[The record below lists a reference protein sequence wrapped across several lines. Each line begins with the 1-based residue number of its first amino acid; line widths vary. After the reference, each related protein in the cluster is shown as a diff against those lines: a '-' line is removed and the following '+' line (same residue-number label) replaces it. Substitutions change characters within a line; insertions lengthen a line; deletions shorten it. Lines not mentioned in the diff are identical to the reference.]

1 MNRFYLGREVRMR
14 KIYFTKRK
22 MYEGFKKLKIS
33 YIYDKKLL
41 HSRIY
46 VEVKRKKYLR
56 KKNQLKY

>member
-1 MNRFYLGREVRMR
+1 MR
-14 KIYFTKRK
+14 KIYFTKGK
-22 MYEGFKKLKIS
+22 MYEGFKMPKIS

-41 HSRIY
+41 HSSIC